1 MIALK
6 QKLYKTW
13 LNKEYIPIRLNLL
26 RGFEFRETLHLIRII
41 MILNEIEDRGKK
53 TQNKNKKIKKTYV
66 STNIYQNRIFIFN

>member
-1 MIALK
+1 
-6 QKLYKTW
+6 
-13 LNKEYIPIRLNLL
+13 
-26 RGFEFRETLHLIRII
+26 

>member
-6 QKLYKTW
+6 QKLYKTL

-53 TQNKNKKIKKTYV
+53 TQNKNKKIKKHMCPQT
-66 STNIYQNRIFIFN
+66 SIKIECFIFN